1 MHSITIICYTAYM
14 SSLSG
19 SKARSLRRERH
30 KLLRELS
37 ELSHVIHG
45 SYFERYST
53 CSRTN
58 CACHEGKK
66 HGPRAYVALRRQGKP
81 KQHYV
86 PKSQVTAVRDGIG
99 QGGGPPTFNCL
110 GLTELISGNDAGIVP
125 RYQFS

>member
-1 MHSITIICYTAYM
+1 M

-30 KLLRELS
+30 KLLGKLS

-86 PKSQVTAVRDGIG
+86 QKTQVTAVRDGIG
-99 QGGGPPTFNCL
+99 QYHRML
-110 GLTELISGNDAGIVP
+110 QIADRITEINLELMRAGKLDG
-125 RYQFS
+125 